1 MLINL
6 DGKVGLIL
14 GVANENS
21 IAWGCA
27 KKINAC
33 KGQLAITYGA
43 EKTQKYTKP
52 LVEQLNCPIFMPGNV
67 QKEEEIAAV
76 FAAIEKQWGKLDFL
90 IHAIAFAPKDDLHG
104 RVVDSSKDGFALAM
118 DISCHSLMRL
128 TKLAEPLMRE
138 GGSVLTVSYY
148 GAEKVIE
155 NYNLMGVV
163 KAALEASARYLAAE
177 LGKKQ
182 IRVNVLSPGPI
193 MTRAAS
199 GISGFKDLLEQA
211 AQKSPLGRGVDIDS
225 VGSLAAFLVS
235 DEAKD
240 ITGQVLYVDAGYS
253 IMG

>member
-27 KKINAC
+27 RKIAEC
-33 KGQLAITYGA
+33 KGQLAITYGS

-52 LVEQLNCPIFMPGNV
+52 LIEQVDCPIFLPGNV
-67 QKEEEIAAV
+67 QQEPEIDAV

-104 RVVDSSKDGFALAM
+104 RVVDSSKEGFALAM

-128 TKLAEPLMRE
+128 SRRAEPLMKD
-138 GGSVLTVSYY
+138 GGSILTVSYY
-148 GAEKVIE
+148 GSEKVID

-163 KAALEASARYLAAE
+163 KAALESSARYLAAE
-177 LGKKQ
+177 LGKKS

-199 GISGFKDLLEQA
+199 GIAGFQSLLESA
-211 AQKSPLGRGVDIDS
+211 AKRSPLGRGVTTDS
-225 VGSLAAFLVS
+225 VGSIAAFLVS
-235 DEAKD
+235 DAAKD